1 MRGILGVVAGVAT
14 AIVTYAVLAIASLYA
29 DPCEG
34 PDCGSHPWAV
44 ALIAAAAIVAGVLVK
59 RRIAR

>member
-14 AIVTYAVLAIASLYA
+14 AIVTYAVL
-29 DPCEG
+29 EG